1 AIVVMLRNERRGY
14 PLRLEIASRH
24 AGNAAAKG
32 RTRSQR
38 DLVGKEFCYG
48 SFRRGPDEGIE
59 TSHQRP
65 LERRRPIIDQDQPR
79 QSADCLHARATVEAE
94 CADPQVQP
102 PDRGGG
108 CMRRKD
114 AVEGIGKNIDIG
126 DAWPLPGLIDQE
138 NDGYIRKYES
148 KEATG

>member
-1 AIVVMLRNERRGY
+1 E
-14 PLRLEIASRH
+14 
-24 AGNAAAKG
+24 
-32 RTRSQR
+32 
-38 DLVGKEFCYG
+38 
-48 SFRRGPDEGIE
+48 
-59 TSHQRP
+59 
-65 LERRRPIIDQDQPR
+65 DQPR
-79 QSADCLHARATVEAE
+79 QSADCHHARATVEAE

-148 KEATG
+148 KEATGYGPYCRTTAQRSVQRAHKRKAVHDPRRPARMVGNEE